1 MLGSLKPQLTHNVD
15 IYRRKPHIPTLMP
28 QGDLRHFIINFKLR
42 IMTTNKEV
50 IVTVTVSIPT
60 PKRTKKTLFMPT
72 TMTTERTFRT
82 DEASEEELAEIARK
96 KYTCIMHASGD
107 VVIKEVIPYVAVP
120 LTREEHEYLI
130 FK

>member
-1 MLGSLKPQLTHNVD
+1 
-15 IYRRKPHIPTLMP
+15 
-28 QGDLRHFIINFKLR
+28 
-42 IMTTNKEV
+42 MTTNKEV